1 MFRNNLC
8 RIFPIKNQR
17 LSKYLHSLRDY
28 IGVWQYN
35 KNMTKSVLGCRFQHM
50 CHDRRCLTCANR
62 TVAVLKRFFCGR
74 LPAIIVEFT
83 AQLVAF
89 RLRVS
94 PAYLM
99 GWENII
105 PYRTKKVPMLGRI
118 AAGKPIM
125 ATEGCEYYVEI
136 NESLHVDFC
145 LQIQGDSMIDARILD
160 GDLVFV
166 RQQPVVE
173 NGEIAVVSIDNEVTL
188 KRFYKN
194 DGGVILKPENSKY
207 QPKYYTEKDFKDIR
221 ILGKAIFF
229 QSKL

>member
-1 MFRNNLC
+1 MTVGKRIKLRRESLGLSVDDVAKKLGKNRATVYRYESDEIENLPTT
-8 RIFPIKNQR
+8 ILEPLAKI
-17 LSKYLHSLRDY
+17 
-28 IGVWQYN
+28 
-35 KNMTKSVLGCRFQHM
+35 
-50 CHDRRCLTCANR
+50 
-62 TVAVLKRFFCGR
+62 
-74 LPAIIVEFT
+74 
-83 AQLVAF
+83 
-89 RLRVS
+89 LRVS

-207 QPKYYTEKDFKDIR
+207 QPRYYTEKDFKDIR
-221 ILGKAIFF
+221 VLGKAIFF